1 MQKVYKCVLFS
12 YFMVQAVLTLKK
24 IGGSLTVRIPM
35 DIVKQ
40 MSLREGQSVS
50 IEVKREPKDY
60 FGAFPGI
67 GPWKKQPNEFYSKY
81 L

>member
-1 MQKVYKCVLFS
+1 MQKLYKLVVLS
-12 YFMVQAVLTLKK
+12 YCMAQTVLTLKK

-40 MSLREGQSVS
+40 MSLKEGQTVS
-50 IEVKREPKDY
+50 IDVKREPRDY
-60 FGAFPGI
+60 FGAFPDI
-67 GPWKKQPNEFYSKY
+67 GPWKKLPNEFHSKY